1 MKLKR
6 CDAIM
11 RRLVLGG
18 IVGLDLIDD
27 PSLPLIG
34 EKGGL
39 VINGRF

>member
-6 CDAIM
+6 GGAIM
-11 RRLVLGG
+11 RRLVSGG

-34 EKGGL
+34 EKEDL